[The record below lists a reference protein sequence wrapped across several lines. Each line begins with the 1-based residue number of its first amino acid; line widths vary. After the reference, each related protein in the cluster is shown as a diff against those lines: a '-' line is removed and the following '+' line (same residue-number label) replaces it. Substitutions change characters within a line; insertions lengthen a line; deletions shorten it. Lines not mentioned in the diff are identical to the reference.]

1 MIYEHF
7 SDHLFSPLQA
17 LKEFLKVLFL
27 DHVKYRDLVLQ
38 SLSLVDASLPELHL
52 MSVDLITV
60 FLRNVGSSP
69 PEGEHSMS
77 ISIVSPAGTGTGA
90 AHVQFTVEGATHHST
105 LSKKVRSRTFY
116 CGGHHIQCIIL
127 PWQFTIIIHCICTLC
142 T

>member
-1 MIYEHF
+1 MACAINERF
-7 SDHLFSPLQA
+7 SDHLFPLLQA

-69 PEGEHSMS
+69 PEGERSMS
-77 ISIVSPAGTGTGA
+77 VSIVSPAGAGA
-90 AHVQFTVEGATHHST
+90 GATHVQFTVEGATHHPT
-105 LSKKVRSRTFY
+105 LSKKVRSHTFY
-116 CGGHHIQCIIL
+116 CAVNHIQ
-127 PWQFTIIIHCICTLC
+127 
-142 T
+142 